1 MWKMFDFVSSHN
13 QYYGAHQLLQN
24 ALAEISDGNY
34 ITECVKAIR
43 NQSISK
49 TYLAWNEPAQ
59 AFLWKKATQRKFY
72 CCPAEDGM
80 CHTRRTRS

>member
-1 MWKMFDFVSSHN
+1 MFDFVSSHN
-13 QYYGAHQLLQN
+13 QYYGSHQLLQN
-24 ALAEISDGNY
+24 ALAEISAGNY

-59 AFLWKKATQRKFY
+59 AFFLWKKATQRKFY

-80 CHTRRTRS
+80 CHTRRRRS